1 MKKYMALGAVLA
13 ALGAAGTAI
22 GQSAAAGG
30 GAAAAQADGGLSM
43 LPVIVEHDTRP
54 GPLAT
59 YTIAN
64 RSASPIT
71 VTVTPRPWV
80 QSASGKVSPNRKA
93 TLSSQFSV
101 SPASFTLA
109 AGAEQAVDVALTS
122 APAGGSLFGALEVV
136 GLPADHATRTGVVLG
151 YRIVGSLRILPAVP
165 KVSLVVGNAKAA
177 GKTAVLPVK
186 NAGNTIDAVS
196 GRVRIQGASGTR
208 DLSVSSVR
216 ILPGKTINVPVGKVL
231 SSGSY
236 TATLTLNQRGK
247 RVVNVKK
254 KFRVK

>member
-13 ALGAAGTAI
+13 ALGAAGAAI
-22 GQSAAAGG
+22 GQTAAAG

-43 LPVIVEHDTRP
+43 LPVIVEHDTKP

-64 RSASPIT
+64 RSATPMT

-80 QSASGKVSPNRKA
+80 QSPAGKVSPNRKA

-109 AGAEQAVDVALTS
+109 SGATQEVNVALTS
-122 APAGGSLFGALEVV
+122 APPGGSLYGALEVV
-136 GLPADHATRTGVVLG
+136 GLPADAATRKGVVLG
-151 YRIVGSLRILPAVP
+151 YRLVGSLRILPAAP
-165 KVSLVVGNAKAA
+165 KVSLAVRNAKVS

-186 NAGNTIDAVS
+186 NGGNTIDPVS
-196 GRVRIQGASGTR
+196 GTLRVQGASGTR
-208 DLSVSSVR
+208 NFSIPSVR
-216 ILPGKTINVPVGKVL
+216 ILPGKTVNVSLGKSL

-247 RVVNVKK
+247 RVVNLKK
-254 KFRVK
+254 KFRIK

>member
-13 ALGAAGTAI
+13 ALGAAGAAI
-22 GQSAAAGG
+22 GQTAAAG

-43 LPVIVEHDTRP
+43 LPVVVEHDAKP

-64 RSASPIT
+64 RSATPIT

-80 QSASGKVSPNRKA
+80 QSAAGKVSPNRKA
-93 TLSSQFSV
+93 TLNSQFSV

-109 AGAEQAVDVALTS
+109 SGAEQAVNVALTS

-136 GLPADHATRTGVVLG
+136 GLPADHATRKGVVLG

-165 KVSLVVGNAKAA
+165 KVSLVVGNAKAS

-186 NAGNTIDAVS
+186 NAGNTIDPVS

-208 DLSVSSVR
+208 DLSISSIR
-216 ILPGKTINVPVGKVL
+216 ILPGKTINVPVGKGL

-247 RVVNVKK
+247 RVVNLKK
-254 KFRVK
+254 KFRIK